1 MKTIE
6 NVVKVVLSVCSILHP
21 SALASSVLY
30 ILQRHRTTFSGDQL
44 LPLFTP
50 PFPANAGHLPR
61 TLVPQQSLFQMP
73 VYSASFTPKL
83 SLIPLGRCQSFP
95 LCTLSISIIECVF
108 VVIYFYLFLLILV
121 KTYQIDFLSY
131 KWSQSTVLNKVFYM
145 MWLICLLKNI
155 SII

>member
-108 VVIYFYLFLLILV
+108 VVIYFYLFLYLR
-121 KTYQIDFLSY
+121 K
-131 KWSQSTVLNKVFYM
+131 
-145 MWLICLLKNI
+145 ICLLLRDVVI
-155 SII
+155 SFLQLQLFGQGASLSGQSLNVSSVANN